1 MTTIEELN
9 YLKSMIEIRHKPSM
23 IRLMIRSELLF
34 GLSAISMLSSMILF
48 VMSVNQSLGLMVISV
63 GWFITSLIIF
73 FWVRRIKNGAS
84 KIMSLIDK
92 ISGLD
97 DPSELDLI
105 DPNDYGLDWKVE
117 K

>member
-9 YLKSMIEIRHKPSM
+9 YLKSMIEIRYGPAVVRM
-23 IRLMIRSELLF
+23 MMCSELLF
-34 GLSAISMLSSMILF
+34 GLSIISMLLSMVLF
-48 VMSVNQSLGLMVISV
+48 VIIVNQSLGLMVISV

-73 FWVRRIKNGAS
+73 FWIRRIKDKAS
-84 KIMSLIDK
+84 KIMSLIVK
-92 ISGLD
+92 ISGLE